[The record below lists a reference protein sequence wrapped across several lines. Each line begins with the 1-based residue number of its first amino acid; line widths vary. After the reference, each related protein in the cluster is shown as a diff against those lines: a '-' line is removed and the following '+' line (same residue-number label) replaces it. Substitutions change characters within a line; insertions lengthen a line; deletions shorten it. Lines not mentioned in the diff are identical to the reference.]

1 MVEASQDCEKKNQT
15 RFVCLSWKLVDVW
28 TSVDKRSDSGVSFHL
43 KWSSWQLAPTG
54 CPAELESQT
63 CEVSWHLWCFPEYR
77 WAGMVRKLL
86 NGSDGSGHRNFI
98 FIYFHEFSCI
108 FMHFPLVE
116 VVWVRLS
123 QIEQSRTKIA
133 KNLLK
138 SESVGHETTAA
149 SVRHF

>member
-1 MVEASQDCEKKNQT
+1 
-15 RFVCLSWKLVDVW
+15 
-28 TSVDKRSDSGVSFHL
+28 
-43 KWSSWQLAPTG
+43 
-54 CPAELESQT
+54 
-63 CEVSWHLWCFPEYR
+63 
-77 WAGMVRKLL
+77 
-86 NGSDGSGHRNFI
+86 
-98 FIYFHEFSCI
+98 
-108 FMHFPLVE
+108 MHFPLVE